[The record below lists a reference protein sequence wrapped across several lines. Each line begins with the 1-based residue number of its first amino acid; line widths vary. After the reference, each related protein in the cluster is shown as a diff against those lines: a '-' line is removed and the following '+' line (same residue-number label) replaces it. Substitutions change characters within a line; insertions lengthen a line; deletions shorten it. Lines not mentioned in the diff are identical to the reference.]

1 MYPPAISY
9 EVYKIER
16 GLTLTGA
23 DQRAAD
29 KRAGEMA
36 AALGHQWR
44 ALVRLL
50 TLAAARDAW
59 RRWNTPRRGVAR
71 PIPLHPVPPVPPGGA
86 NALRILGGMAA
97 PQGPRSGPVR
107 QHVGPAEGRPM
118 LSPFPLIRRA
128 SSEWN

>member
-36 AALGHQWR
+36 AALGHQRR
-44 ALVRLL
+44 ALVRVL
-50 TLAAARDAW
+50 TLATARDAW
-59 RRWNTPRRGVAR
+59 RRWNASRRGVAR
-71 PIPLHPVPPVPPGGA
+71 PIPLHPVPP
-86 NALRILGGMAA
+86 AA
-97 PQGPRSGPVR
+97 PTW
-107 QHVGPAEGRPM
+107 
-118 LSPFPLIRRA
+118 SPFPLIRRA
-128 SSEWN
+128 SSDWN